1 MNTRRIIEQSSL
13 GENVAVKVILD
24 SNFLFVPSQF
34 QIDIFEGLMTLLNQ
48 KFEPI
53 LLSPTHK
60 ELQRIVERGPPKTR
74 QNALL
79 ALRLAEKCRIV
90 EVEQGFRETPDDV
103 ITRVAVEWRCPV
115 ATNDRALRKRLRD
128 ENVPVIYLRQRSRL
142 EMEGSI

>member
-1 MNTRRIIEQSSL
+1 M
-13 GENVAVKVILD
+13 AVKVILD
-24 SNFLFVPSQF
+24 SNFLFIPSQF
-34 QIDIFEGLMTLLNQ
+34 QIDIFEGLMTLLNR

-60 ELQRIVERGPPKTR
+60 ELQRIAERGSPKMR
-74 QNALL
+74 RRALL

-103 ITRVAVEWRCPV
+103 IARVAAEWRCSV

-128 ENVPVIYLRQRSRL
+128 KNVPVVYLRQRSRL
-142 EMEGSI
+142 EMEGSIQ